1 MDENG
6 RKELKTAVEQ
16 YWTDT
21 KSGKHPELAS
31 AHESILAKDL
41 KVTPTDFFEQ
51 VSKNQFIFQNFGPY
65 SLDDFLKKAGLDKY
79 VVPEYLSDCLKV
91 TSPRPAI
98 GKGEFL
104 LAANFSNINFA
115 QNSGDLVDSN
125 GNRIE
130 VKGKHSNLGG
140 EGPYKQMNQSLLF
153 SIFNIFKTKPDSKDL
168 SIESIEKLQKLLKDN
183 PQRTKQV
190 MLLLQNVEN
199 QSQSLANQM
208 VELFNSKDDLKTII
222 AAAHL
227 LAYMKFQ
234 KANFLFA
241 INDNTFSGFAAP
253 KNLAEAYEI
262 MTHFNINA
270 WMIGNRGISIT
281 VKN

>member
-1 MDENG
+1 MDENE
-6 RKELKTAVEQ
+6 RNELKTAVEQ
-16 YWTDT
+16 YWTDI
-21 KSGKHPELAS
+21 KSGKHHELAS
-31 AHESILAKDL
+31 THEAILAKDL
-41 KVTPTDFFEQ
+41 KVTPADFFEQ

-65 SLDDFLKKAGLDKY
+65 SLSDFLKKARLAQY
-79 VVPEYLSDCLKV
+79 VIPEYLEDCLKV
-91 TSPRPAI
+91 TSPRPTI
-98 GKGEFL
+98 GRGEFL

-115 QNSGDLVDSN
+115 QNSGDLIDSN

-130 VKGKHSNLGG
+130 VKGKHANLGG

-153 SIFNIFKTKPDSKDL
+153 SIFNIFKTKPESKDL

-183 PQRTKQV
+183 SQQTKQV
-190 MLLLQNVEN
+190 MLLLQNIEN

-208 VELFNSKDDLKTII
+208 VELFNSKDDLKTTI

-227 LAYMKFQ
+227 LAYMKYQ

-241 INDNTFSGFAAP
+241 LNDNTFSGFAAP

-270 WMIGNRGISIT
+270 WITGNRGISIT